1 MEGGREVSEKM
12 ESYSK
17 TKKEMKATVPSTLF
31 SSLLQTVSAVSALPL
46 APVSSSTLLTST
58 RKSRTWG
65 RSRDRNGRREREG
78 GRECSMMMMSMT

>member
-1 MEGGREVSEKM
+1 MA
-12 ESYSK
+12 K

-31 SSLLQTVSAVSALPL
+31 SSLLQTVSAVSALSPL

-65 RSRDRNGRREREG
+65 RGRDRNGGREREE